1 MKRQQGNQTAGVI
14 ISIFFAVIAATGWYF
29 YYDQLQLSKS
39 VSNILNL
46 EKDALDNEV
55 QNLQQ
60 ALRDSRSRIK
70 QLSNQNN
77 ALKFDLTS
85 SHDEKSELQ
94 KNMQQELERINAA
107 NAELQQELEST
118 TTASAE
124 YKQELKR
131 ITTANAELQQE
142 LKSTTTAS
150 TEYKQ
155 ELKRITATNA
165 ELQQELKSTT
175 TASAEYKQELKR
187 MITASTELQQQLQ
200 KQVSEQASLNQQIAM
215 ATGTS
220 DQLAARLDQERERR
234 HQLQQQIDDV
244 SNDIGLK
251 EKALSDAYE
260 NFVELN
266 RQLEQTQQEQNKLK
280 ATVEELNRRRVDDA
294 EHFAQLKDAL
304 ENELNENRVVISQLK
319 NRMTVITLTNEV
331 LFNSGSAEIKP
342 AGKKV
347 LSLIAESLNA
357 YPERAISIEGHT
369 DNIPIGKNSIY
380 ESNWDLS
387 GARALA
393 ALNFFQQNNQVSP
406 NRLQLV
412 GYGEYHPVSNNE
424 TSEGRALNR
433 RIEIKMLPQE

>member
-1 MKRQQGNQTAGVI
+1 MKRQQGNQTAGVV
-14 ISIFFAVIAATGWYF
+14 ISIVFAVIATTGWYF
-29 YYDQLQLSKS
+29 YYDQMQLNKS
-39 VSNILNL
+39 VSNILKS
-46 EKDALDNEV
+46 EKDALDDEV

-60 ALRDSRSRIK
+60 ALRDSRSLNK
-70 QLSNQNN
+70 QLSDQNN
-77 ALKFDLTS
+77 TLKSDLTS
-85 SHDEKSELQ
+85 SHEEKSNLQ
-94 KNMQQELERINAA
+94 KNMQQELERITAA

-124 YKQELKR
+124 L
-131 ITTANAELQQE
+131 
-142 LKSTTTAS
+142 
-150 TEYKQ
+150 
-155 ELKRITATNA
+155 
-165 ELQQELKSTT
+165 
-175 TASAEYKQELKR
+175 KQELKR

-200 KQVSEQASLNQQIAM
+200 KQVSEQGSLNRQIAT

-220 DQLAARLDQERERR
+220 DQLAARLEQEQERRR
-234 HQLQQQIDDV
+234 QLQQQIDEV

-251 EKALSDAYE
+251 EKALSDANK
-260 NFVELN
+260 NFAELN

-280 ATVEELNRRRVDDA
+280 ATVEELNRRRADDA
-294 EHFAQLKDAL
+294 EHFAKLKDAL
-304 ENELNENRVVISQLK
+304 ENELNESRVVISQLK

-393 ALNFFQQNNQVSP
+393 ALNFFQQKNQVSP

-412 GYGEYHPVSNNE
+412 GYGENHPVSSNE
-424 TSEGRALNR
+424 TVEGRALNR

>member
-1 MKRQQGNQTAGVI
+1 MKRQQGNQTAGVV
-14 ISIFFAVIAATGWYF
+14 ISIVFAVIAATGWYF
-29 YYDQLQLSKS
+29 YYDQLQLNKS
-39 VSNILNL
+39 ISNILNS
-46 EKDALDNEV
+46 EKDALDDEV

-60 ALRDSRSRIK
+60 ALRDSHSRNK

-77 ALKFDLTS
+77 ALKSDLTS
-85 SHDEKSELQ
+85 SHEEKSELQ
-94 KNMQQELERINAA
+94 KNMQQELERITAA
-107 NAELQQELEST
+107 NAELQQELE
-118 TTASAE
+118 
-124 YKQELKR
+124 
-131 ITTANAELQQE
+131 
-142 LKSTTTAS
+142 
-150 TEYKQ
+150 
-155 ELKRITATNA
+155 
-165 ELQQELKSTT
+165 STT

-200 KQVSEQASLNQQIAM
+200 KQVSEQESLNQQISM

-220 DQLAARLDQERERR
+220 DQLAARLEQEQERRR
-234 HQLQQQIDDV
+234 QLQQQIDDV

-251 EKALSDAYE
+251 EKALSDANE
-260 NFVELN
+260 NFAELN

-280 ATVEELNRRRVDDA
+280 ATVEELNRRRVNDA
-294 EHFAQLKDAL
+294 EHFAKLKDAL
-304 ENELNENRVVISQLK
+304 ENELNESRVVISQLK

-393 ALNFFQQNNQVSP
+393 ALNFFQQKNQVSP

-412 GYGEYHPVSNNE
+412 GYGENHPVSSNE
-424 TSEGRALNR
+424 TAEGRALNR

>member
-1 MKRQQGNQTAGVI
+1 MKRQQGNQTAGVA

-29 YYDQLQLSKS
+29 YYDQLQLNKS
-39 VSNILNL
+39 VSNILNS

-60 ALRDSRSRIK
+60 TLRDSHSRNK

-77 ALKFDLTS
+77 ALKSDLTS
-85 SHDEKSELQ
+85 SHEEKSELQ
-94 KNMQQELERINAA
+94 KNMQQELERITAA
-107 NAELQQELEST
+107 NAELQHELE
-118 TTASAE
+118 
-124 YKQELKR
+124 
-131 ITTANAELQQE
+131 
-142 LKSTTTAS
+142 
-150 TEYKQ
+150 
-155 ELKRITATNA
+155 
-165 ELQQELKSTT
+165 STT

-200 KQVSEQASLNQQIAM
+200 KQVSEQESLNQQISM

-220 DQLAARLDQERERR
+220 DQLAARLEQEQERRR
-234 HQLQQQIDDV
+234 QLQQQIDDV

-251 EKALSDAYE
+251 EKALSDANE
-260 NFVELN
+260 NFAELN

-280 ATVEELNRRRVDDA
+280 ATVEELNRRRVNDA
-294 EHFAQLKDAL
+294 EHFAKLKDAL
-304 ENELNENRVVISQLK
+304 ENELNESRVVISQLK

-393 ALNFFQQNNQVSP
+393 ALNFFQQKNQVSP

-412 GYGEYHPVSNNE
+412 GYGENHPVSSNE
-424 TSEGRALNR
+424 TAEGRALNR

>member
-1 MKRQQGNQTAGVI
+1 MKRQQGNQTAGVA
-14 ISIFFAVIAATGWYF
+14 ISIFFAAIAATGWYF
-29 YYDQLQLSKS
+29 YYDQLQLYKS
-39 VSNILNL
+39 ERDNLNS
-46 EKDALDNEV
+46 EKDALDDEV

-60 ALRDSRSRIK
+60 ALRDSHSRNK

-77 ALKFDLTS
+77 ALKSDLTS
-85 SHDEKSELQ
+85 SHEEKSELQ
-94 KNMQQELERINAA
+94 KNMQQELERITAA

-131 ITTANAELQQE
+131 
-142 LKSTTTAS
+142 
-150 TEYKQ
+150 
-155 ELKRITATNA
+155 
-165 ELQQELKSTT
+165 
-175 TASAEYKQELKR
+175 
-187 MITASTELQQQLQ
+187 MITVSTELQQQLQ
-200 KQVSEQASLNQQIAM
+200 KQVSEQESLNQQISM

-220 DQLAARLDQERERR
+220 DQLAARLEQEQERRR
-234 HQLQQQIDDV
+234 QLQQQIDDV

-251 EKALSDAYE
+251 EKALSDANE
-260 NFVELN
+260 NFAELN

-280 ATVEELNRRRVDDA
+280 ATVEELNRSRVNDA
-294 EHFAQLKDAL
+294 EHFAKLKDAL
-304 ENELNENRVVISQLK
+304 ENELNESRVVISQLK

-393 ALNFFQQNNQVSP
+393 ALNFFQQKNQVSP

-412 GYGEYHPVSNNE
+412 GYGENHPVSSNE
-424 TSEGRALNR
+424 TAEGRALNR

>member
-1 MKRQQGNQTAGVI
+1 MKRQQGNQTAGVA

-29 YYDQLQLSKS
+29 YYDQLQLNKS
-39 VSNILNL
+39 VSNILNS
-46 EKDALDNEV
+46 EKDALDDEV

-60 ALRDSRSRIK
+60 ALRDSHSRNK

-77 ALKFDLTS
+77 ALKSDLTS
-85 SHDEKSELQ
+85 SHEEKSELQ
-94 KNMQQELERINAA
+94 KNMQQELERITAA

-131 ITTANAELQQE
+131 
-142 LKSTTTAS
+142 
-150 TEYKQ
+150 
-155 ELKRITATNA
+155 
-165 ELQQELKSTT
+165 
-175 TASAEYKQELKR
+175 
-187 MITASTELQQQLQ
+187 MITVSTELQQQLQ
-200 KQVSEQASLNQQIAM
+200 KQVSEQESLNQQISM

-220 DQLAARLDQERERR
+220 DQLAARLEQEQERRR
-234 HQLQQQIDDV
+234 QLQQQIDDV

-251 EKALSDAYE
+251 EKALSDANE
-260 NFVELN
+260 NFAELN

-280 ATVEELNRRRVDDA
+280 ATVEELNRSRVNDA
-294 EHFAQLKDAL
+294 EHFAKLKDAL
-304 ENELNENRVVISQLK
+304 ENELNESRVVISQLK

-393 ALNFFQQNNQVSP
+393 ALNFFQQKNQVSP

-412 GYGEYHPVSNNE
+412 GYGENHPVSSNE
-424 TSEGRALNR
+424 TAEGRALNR

>member
-1 MKRQQGNQTAGVI
+1 MKRQQGNQTAGVA
-14 ISIFFAVIAATGWYF
+14 ISIVFAVIAATGWYF
-29 YYDQLQLSKS
+29 YYDQLQLNKS
-39 VSNILNL
+39 VSNILNS
-46 EKDALDNEV
+46 EKDALDDEV
-55 QNLQQ
+55 QDLQQ
-60 ALRDSRSRIK
+60 ALRDSHSRNK

-77 ALKFDLTS
+77 ALKSDLTS
-85 SHDEKSELQ
+85 SHEEKSELQ
-94 KNMQQELERINAA
+94 KNMQQELERITAA
-107 NAELQQELEST
+107 NAELQQELE
-118 TTASAE
+118 
-124 YKQELKR
+124 
-131 ITTANAELQQE
+131 
-142 LKSTTTAS
+142 
-150 TEYKQ
+150 
-155 ELKRITATNA
+155 
-165 ELQQELKSTT
+165 STT

-200 KQVSEQASLNQQIAM
+200 KQVSEQESLNQQIST

-220 DQLAARLDQERERR
+220 DQLAARLEQEQERRR
-234 HQLQQQIDDV
+234 QLQQQIDDV

-251 EKALSDAYE
+251 EKALSDANE
-260 NFVELN
+260 NFAELN

-280 ATVEELNRRRVDDA
+280 ATVEELNRRRVSDA
-294 EHFAQLKDAL
+294 EHFAKLKDAL
-304 ENELNENRVVISQLK
+304 ENELNESRVVISQLK

-393 ALNFFQQNNQVSP
+393 ALNFFQQKNQVSP

-412 GYGEYHPVSNNE
+412 GYGENHPVSSNE
-424 TSEGRALNR
+424 TAEGRALNR

>member
-1 MKRQQGNQTAGVI
+1 MKRQQGNQTAGVV
-14 ISIFFAVIAATGWYF
+14 ISIVFAVIATTGWYF
-29 YYDQLQLSKS
+29 YYDQMQLNKS
-39 VSNILNL
+39 VSNILNS
-46 EKDALDNEV
+46 EKDALDDEV

-60 ALRDSRSRIK
+60 ALRDSRSLNK
-70 QLSNQNN
+70 QLSDQNN
-77 ALKFDLTS
+77 TLKSDLTS
-85 SHDEKSELQ
+85 SHEEKSNLQ
-94 KNMQQELERINAA
+94 KNMQQELERITAA

-124 YKQELKR
+124 L
-131 ITTANAELQQE
+131 
-142 LKSTTTAS
+142 
-150 TEYKQ
+150 
-155 ELKRITATNA
+155 
-165 ELQQELKSTT
+165 
-175 TASAEYKQELKR
+175 KQELKR

-200 KQVSEQASLNQQIAM
+200 KQVSEQGSLNRQIAT

-220 DQLAARLDQERERR
+220 DQLAARLEQEQERRR
-234 HQLQQQIDDV
+234 QLQQQIDEV

-251 EKALSDAYE
+251 EKALSDANK
-260 NFVELN
+260 NFAELN

-280 ATVEELNRRRVDDA
+280 ATVEELNRRRADDA
-294 EHFAQLKDAL
+294 EHFAKLKDAL
-304 ENELNENRVVISQLK
+304 ENELNESRVVISQLK

-393 ALNFFQQNNQVSP
+393 ALNFFQQKNQVSP

-412 GYGEYHPVSNNE
+412 GYGENHPVSSNE
-424 TSEGRALNR
+424 TVEGRALNR

>member
-1 MKRQQGNQTAGVI
+1 MKRQQGNQTAGVA

-29 YYDQLQLSKS
+29 YYDQLQLNKS
-39 VSNILNL
+39 VSNILNS
-46 EKDALDNEV
+46 EKDALDDEV

-60 ALRDSRSRIK
+60 ALRDSHSRNK

-77 ALKFDLTS
+77 ALKSDLTS
-85 SHDEKSELQ
+85 SHEEKSELQ
-94 KNMQQELERINAA
+94 KNMQQELERITAA
-107 NAELQQELEST
+107 NAELQQELE
-118 TTASAE
+118 
-124 YKQELKR
+124 
-131 ITTANAELQQE
+131 
-142 LKSTTTAS
+142 
-150 TEYKQ
+150 
-155 ELKRITATNA
+155 
-165 ELQQELKSTT
+165 STT

-200 KQVSEQASLNQQIAM
+200 KQVSEQESLNQQISM

-220 DQLAARLDQERERR
+220 DQLAARLEQEQERRR
-234 HQLQQQIDDV
+234 QLQQQIDDV

-251 EKALSDAYE
+251 EKALSDANE
-260 NFVELN
+260 NFAELN

-280 ATVEELNRRRVDDA
+280 ATVEELNRRRVNDA
-294 EHFAQLKDAL
+294 EHFAKLKDAL
-304 ENELNENRVVISQLK
+304 ENELNESRVVISQLK

-393 ALNFFQQNNQVSP
+393 ALNFFQQKNQVSP

-412 GYGEYHPVSNNE
+412 GYGENHPVSSNE
-424 TSEGRALNR
+424 TAEGRALNR

>member
-1 MKRQQGNQTAGVI
+1 MKRQQGNQTAGVA

-29 YYDQLQLSKS
+29 YYDQLQLNKS
-39 VSNILNL
+39 VSNILNS
-46 EKDALDNEV
+46 EKDALDGEV

-60 ALRDSRSRIK
+60 ALRDSHSRNK

-77 ALKFDLTS
+77 ALKSDLTS
-85 SHDEKSELQ
+85 SHEEKSELQ
-94 KNMQQELERINAA
+94 KNMQQELERITAA
-107 NAELQQELEST
+107 NAELQQELE
-118 TTASAE
+118 
-124 YKQELKR
+124 
-131 ITTANAELQQE
+131 
-142 LKSTTTAS
+142 
-150 TEYKQ
+150 
-155 ELKRITATNA
+155 
-165 ELQQELKSTT
+165 STT

-200 KQVSEQASLNQQIAM
+200 KQVSEQESLNQQISM

-220 DQLAARLDQERERR
+220 DQLAARLEQEQERRR
-234 HQLQQQIDDV
+234 QLQQQIDDV

-251 EKALSDAYE
+251 EKALSDANE
-260 NFVELN
+260 NFAELN

-280 ATVEELNRRRVDDA
+280 ATVEELNRRRVNDA
-294 EHFAQLKDAL
+294 EHFAKLKDAL
-304 ENELNENRVVISQLK
+304 ENELNESRVVISQLK

-393 ALNFFQQNNQVSP
+393 ALNFFQQKNQVSP

-412 GYGEYHPVSNNE
+412 GYGENHPVSSNE
-424 TSEGRALNR
+424 TAEGRALNR

>member
-1 MKRQQGNQTAGVI
+1 MKRQQGNQTAGVV
-14 ISIFFAVIAATGWYF
+14 ISIVFAVIAATGWYF
-29 YYDQLQLSKS
+29 YYDQLQLNKS
-39 VSNILNL
+39 VSNILNS
-46 EKDALDNEV
+46 EKDALDDEV

-60 ALRDSRSRIK
+60 ALRDSHSRNK

-77 ALKFDLTS
+77 ALKSDLTS
-85 SHDEKSELQ
+85 SHEEKSELQ
-94 KNMQQELERINAA
+94 KNMQQELERITAA
-107 NAELQQELEST
+107 NAELQQELE
-118 TTASAE
+118 
-124 YKQELKR
+124 
-131 ITTANAELQQE
+131 
-142 LKSTTTAS
+142 
-150 TEYKQ
+150 
-155 ELKRITATNA
+155 
-165 ELQQELKSTT
+165 STT

-200 KQVSEQASLNQQIAM
+200 KQVSEQESLNQQISM

-220 DQLAARLDQERERR
+220 DQLAARLEQEQERRR
-234 HQLQQQIDDV
+234 QLQQQIDDV

-251 EKALSDAYE
+251 EKALSDANE
-260 NFVELN
+260 NFAELN

-280 ATVEELNRRRVDDA
+280 ATVEELNRRRVNDA
-294 EHFAQLKDAL
+294 EHFAKLKDAL
-304 ENELNENRVVISQLK
+304 ENELNESRVVISQLK

-393 ALNFFQQNNQVSP
+393 ALNFFQQKNQVSP

-412 GYGEYHPVSNNE
+412 GYGENHPVSSNE
-424 TSEGRALNR
+424 TAEGRALNR

>member
-1 MKRQQGNQTAGVI
+1 MKRQQGNQTAGVV
-14 ISIFFAVIAATGWYF
+14 ISIVFAVIAATGWYF
-29 YYDQLQLSKS
+29 YYDQLQLNKS
-39 VSNILNL
+39 ISNILNS
-46 EKDALDNEV
+46 EKDALDDEV

-60 ALRDSRSRIK
+60 ALRDSHSRNK

-77 ALKFDLTS
+77 ALKSDLTS
-85 SHDEKSELQ
+85 SHEEKSELQ
-94 KNMQQELERINAA
+94 KNMQQELERITAA
-107 NAELQQELEST
+107 NAELQQELE
-118 TTASAE
+118 
-124 YKQELKR
+124 
-131 ITTANAELQQE
+131 
-142 LKSTTTAS
+142 
-150 TEYKQ
+150 
-155 ELKRITATNA
+155 
-165 ELQQELKSTT
+165 STT

-200 KQVSEQASLNQQIAM
+200 KQVSEQESLNQQISM

-220 DQLAARLDQERERR
+220 DQLAARLEQEQERRR
-234 HQLQQQIDDV
+234 QLQQQIDDV

-251 EKALSDAYE
+251 EKALSDANE
-260 NFVELN
+260 NFAELN

-280 ATVEELNRRRVDDA
+280 ATVEELNRRRVNDA
-294 EHFAQLKDAL
+294 EHFAKLKDAL
-304 ENELNENRVVISQLK
+304 ENELNESRVVISQLK

-393 ALNFFQQNNQVSP
+393 ALNFFQQKNQVSP
-406 NRLQLV
+406 SRLQLV
-412 GYGEYHPVSNNE
+412 GYGENHPVSSNE
-424 TSEGRALNR
+424 TAEGRALNR

>member
-1 MKRQQGNQTAGVI
+1 MKRQQGNQTAGVV
-14 ISIFFAVIAATGWYF
+14 ISIVFAVIATTGWYF
-29 YYDQLQLSKS
+29 YYDQMQLNKS
-39 VSNILNL
+39 VSNILNS
-46 EKDALDNEV
+46 EKDALDDEV

-60 ALRDSRSRIK
+60 ALRDSRSLNK
-70 QLSNQNN
+70 QLSDQNN
-77 ALKFDLTS
+77 TLKSDLTS
-85 SHDEKSELQ
+85 SHEEKSNLQ
-94 KNMQQELERINAA
+94 KNMQQELERITAA

-124 YKQELKR
+124 L
-131 ITTANAELQQE
+131 
-142 LKSTTTAS
+142 
-150 TEYKQ
+150 
-155 ELKRITATNA
+155 
-165 ELQQELKSTT
+165 
-175 TASAEYKQELKR
+175 KQELKR

-200 KQVSEQASLNQQIAM
+200 KQVSEQESLNRQIAT

-220 DQLAARLDQERERR
+220 DQLAARLEQEQERRR
-234 HQLQQQIDDV
+234 QLQQQIDEV

-251 EKALSDAYE
+251 EKALSDANK
-260 NFVELN
+260 NFAELN

-280 ATVEELNRRRVDDA
+280 ATVEELNRRRADDA
-294 EHFAQLKDAL
+294 EHFAKLKDAL
-304 ENELNENRVVISQLK
+304 ENELNESRVVISQLK

-393 ALNFFQQNNQVSP
+393 ALNFFQQKNQVSP

-412 GYGEYHPVSNNE
+412 GYGENHPVSSNE
-424 TSEGRALNR
+424 TVEGRALNR

>member
-1 MKRQQGNQTAGVI
+1 MKRQQGNQTAGVA

-29 YYDQLQLSKS
+29 YYDQLQLNKS
-39 VSNILNL
+39 VSNILNS
-46 EKDALDNEV
+46 EKDALDDEV

-60 ALRDSRSRIK
+60 ALRDSHSRNK

-77 ALKFDLTS
+77 ALKSDLTS
-85 SHDEKSELQ
+85 SHEEKSELQ
-94 KNMQQELERINAA
+94 KNMQQELERITAA
-107 NAELQQELEST
+107 NAELQQELE
-118 TTASAE
+118 
-124 YKQELKR
+124 
-131 ITTANAELQQE
+131 
-142 LKSTTTAS
+142 
-150 TEYKQ
+150 
-155 ELKRITATNA
+155 
-165 ELQQELKSTT
+165 STT

-200 KQVSEQASLNQQIAM
+200 KQVSEQESLNQQISM

-220 DQLAARLDQERERR
+220 DQLAARLEQEQERRR
-234 HQLQQQIDDV
+234 QLQQQIDDV

-251 EKALSDAYE
+251 EKALSDANE
-260 NFVELN
+260 NFAELN

-280 ATVEELNRRRVDDA
+280 ATVEELNRSRVNDA
-294 EHFAQLKDAL
+294 EHFAKLKDAL
-304 ENELNENRVVISQLK
+304 ENELNESRVVISQLK

-342 AGKKV
+342 AGKMV

-393 ALNFFQQNNQVSP
+393 ALNFFQQKNQVSP

-412 GYGEYHPVSNNE
+412 GYGENHPVSSNE
-424 TSEGRALNR
+424 TAEGRALNR

>member
-1 MKRQQGNQTAGVI
+1 MKRQQGNQTAGVV
-14 ISIFFAVIAATGWYF
+14 ISIVFAVIATTGWYF
-29 YYDQLQLSKS
+29 YYDQMQLNKS
-39 VSNILNL
+39 VSNILNS
-46 EKDALDNEV
+46 EKDALDDEV

-60 ALRDSRSRIK
+60 ALRDSRSLNK
-70 QLSNQNN
+70 QLSDQNN
-77 ALKFDLTS
+77 TLKSDLTS
-85 SHDEKSELQ
+85 SHEEKSNLQ
-94 KNMQQELERINAA
+94 KNMQQELERITAA

-124 YKQELKR
+124 L
-131 ITTANAELQQE
+131 
-142 LKSTTTAS
+142 
-150 TEYKQ
+150 
-155 ELKRITATNA
+155 
-165 ELQQELKSTT
+165 
-175 TASAEYKQELKR
+175 KQELKR

-200 KQVSEQASLNQQIAM
+200 KQVSEQGSLNRQIAT

-220 DQLAARLDQERERR
+220 DQLAARLEQEQERRR
-234 HQLQQQIDDV
+234 QLQQQIDEV

-251 EKALSDAYE
+251 EKALNDANK
-260 NFVELN
+260 NFAELN

-280 ATVEELNRRRVDDA
+280 ATVEELNRRRADDA
-294 EHFAQLKDAL
+294 EHFAKLKDAL
-304 ENELNENRVVISQLK
+304 ENELNESRVVISQLK

-393 ALNFFQQNNQVSP
+393 ALNFFQQKNQVSP

-412 GYGEYHPVSNNE
+412 GYGENHPVSSNE
-424 TSEGRALNR
+424 TVEGRALNR

>member
-1 MKRQQGNQTAGVI
+1 MKRQQGNQTAGVT

-29 YYDQLQLSKS
+29 YYDQLQLNKS
-39 VSNILNL
+39 VSNILNS
-46 EKDALDNEV
+46 EKDALDDEV

-60 ALRDSRSRIK
+60 ALRDSHSRNK

-77 ALKFDLTS
+77 ALKSDLTS
-85 SHDEKSELQ
+85 SHEEKSELQ
-94 KNMQQELERINAA
+94 KNMQQELERITAA
-107 NAELQQELEST
+107 NAELQQELE
-118 TTASAE
+118 
-124 YKQELKR
+124 
-131 ITTANAELQQE
+131 
-142 LKSTTTAS
+142 
-150 TEYKQ
+150 
-155 ELKRITATNA
+155 
-165 ELQQELKSTT
+165 STT

-200 KQVSEQASLNQQIAM
+200 KQVSEQESLNQQISM

-220 DQLAARLDQERERR
+220 DQLAARLEQEQERRR
-234 HQLQQQIDDV
+234 QLQQQIDDV

-251 EKALSDAYE
+251 EKALSDANE
-260 NFVELN
+260 NFAELN

-280 ATVEELNRRRVDDA
+280 ATVEELNRSRVNDA
-294 EHFAQLKDAL
+294 EHFAKLKDAL
-304 ENELNENRVVISQLK
+304 ENELNESRVVISQLK

-342 AGKKV
+342 AGKMV

-393 ALNFFQQNNQVSP
+393 ALNFFQQKNQVSP

-412 GYGEYHPVSNNE
+412 GYGENHPVSSNE
-424 TSEGRALNR
+424 TAEGRALNR

>member
-1 MKRQQGNQTAGVI
+1 MKRQQGNQTAGVT

-29 YYDQLQLSKS
+29 YYDQLQLNKS
-39 VSNILNL
+39 VSNILNS
-46 EKDALDNEV
+46 EKDALDDEV

-60 ALRDSRSRIK
+60 ALRDSHSRNK

-77 ALKFDLTS
+77 ALKSDLTS
-85 SHDEKSELQ
+85 SHEEKSELQ
-94 KNMQQELERINAA
+94 KNMQQELERITAA
-107 NAELQQELEST
+107 NAELQQELE
-118 TTASAE
+118 
-124 YKQELKR
+124 
-131 ITTANAELQQE
+131 
-142 LKSTTTAS
+142 
-150 TEYKQ
+150 
-155 ELKRITATNA
+155 
-165 ELQQELKSTT
+165 STT

-200 KQVSEQASLNQQIAM
+200 KQVSEQESLNQQISM

-220 DQLAARLDQERERR
+220 DQLAARLEQEQERRR
-234 HQLQQQIDDV
+234 QLQQQIDDV

-251 EKALSDAYE
+251 EKALSDANE
-260 NFVELN
+260 NFAELN

-280 ATVEELNRRRVDDA
+280 ATVEELNRSRVNDA
-294 EHFAQLKDAL
+294 EHFAKLKDAL
-304 ENELNENRVVISQLK
+304 ENELNESRVVISQLK

-393 ALNFFQQNNQVSP
+393 ALNFFQQKNQVSP

-412 GYGEYHPVSNNE
+412 GYGENHPVSSNE
-424 TSEGRALNR
+424 TAEGRALNR